1 MQEEI
6 NAKLSQFQE
15 QINKLNEKITSLE
28 NSRKDQLSI
37 ALVSGDLDKILA
49 AMVIALSAA
58 AQDTRVKLLLLL
70 NRCSGK
76 LLNWESKLLFAKC
89 Q

>member
-6 NAKLSQFQE
+6 NSKLSQLQE
-15 QINKLNEKITSLE
+15 QIDALNKKITLLE
-28 NSRKDQLSI
+28 NSRKDQLAI
-37 ALVSGDLDKILA
+37 VMVSGDLDKILA

-58 AQDTRVKLLLLL
+58 AQDTRVKLFLLL